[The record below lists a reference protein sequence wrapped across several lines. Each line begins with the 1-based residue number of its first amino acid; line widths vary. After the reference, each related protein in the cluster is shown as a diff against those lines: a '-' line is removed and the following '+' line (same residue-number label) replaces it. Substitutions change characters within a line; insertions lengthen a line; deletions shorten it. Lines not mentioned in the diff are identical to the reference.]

1 VRGERPWFI
10 HLSYWAPHPPYVA
23 PAPYHARYDPAEVPA
38 PLRAA
43 SPEAEGA
50 QHPWLAHRL
59 AHPQGG
65 APVWGMAPEEIPGLS
80 DRDLRQMRAAY
91 YGLASE
97 VDHQI
102 GRLIDHLKASGAYE
116 ETLIVFTSDH
126 GDLLGDH
133 WQFSK
138 YSYFDQAFH
147 VPLIV
152 RDPRAAA
159 APGRGRKVAAFS
171 ENVDVM
177 PTILEALGL
186 EVPRQCD
193 GLSLAPFLAGESPAD
208 WRAEAHWEYDFRDLI
223 HRVPE
228 RALGLDSDQCLM
240 NVIRGERY
248 KYVHFTALPPVFF
261 DLQEDPGETRNLAG
275 DPAYAPLVLD
285 HAQRL
290 LSWRMEH
297 EERGLTDCLLTSE
310 GLFRSSK

>member
-1 VRGERPWFI
+1 M
-10 HLSYWAPHPPYVA
+10 
-23 PAPYHARYDPAEVPA
+23 DPS
-38 PLRAA
+38 R
-43 SPEAEGA
+43 
-50 QHPWLAHRL
+50 
-59 AHPQGG
+59 
-65 APVWGMAPEEIPGLS
+65 IPGLPEA
-80 DRDLRQMRAAY
+80 DLRQMKAAY

-102 GRLIDHLKASGAYE
+102 GRLVDHLKESGAYE
-116 ETLIVFTSDH
+116 KTLIVFTSDH

-159 APGRGRKVAAFS
+159 ASGRGRKVAAFS

-290 LSWRMEH
+290 LSWRMAH
-297 EERGLTDCLLTSE
+297 DERGLTDCLLTPE
-310 GLFRSSK
+310 GLFRQGR